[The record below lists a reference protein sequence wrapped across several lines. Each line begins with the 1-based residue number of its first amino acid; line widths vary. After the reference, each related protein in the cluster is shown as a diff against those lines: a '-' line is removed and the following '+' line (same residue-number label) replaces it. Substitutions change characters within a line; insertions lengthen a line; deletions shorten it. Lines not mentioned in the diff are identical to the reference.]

1 MAASS
6 KRMSNHMCRGI
17 PVCATIDNNDGVQEA
32 LTGKGATHDTNMTL
46 FRPIFERLF

>member
-46 FRPIFERLF
+46 FQPIFERLF